1 LDLEAIIRSVI
12 EPHQCEGARRFELKG
27 SGIAIKPNAINGL
40 ALVINELSTNAL
52 ATQGRDFLGAEDD
65 RLSVRWE
72 ERGGAAVEAE
82 PERSGFGSRLLDAT
96 IARQFGGSYSRDW
109 QRGGN
114 AVVFKLLLL
123 AVFRL
128 SSRLSFDRLT
138 LHRRSPIWLG
148 LTHVRCA
155 AGESTPVLQE
165 WSRCPANHP

>member
-1 LDLEAIIRSVI
+1 
-12 EPHQCEGARRFELKG
+12 
-27 SGIAIKPNAINGL
+27 
-40 ALVINELSTNAL
+40 
-52 ATQGRDFLGAEDD
+52 
-65 RLSVRWE
+65 
-72 ERGGAAVEAE
+72 
-82 PERSGFGSRLLDAT
+82 
-96 IARQFGGSYSRDW
+96 
-109 QRGGN
+109 
-114 AVVFKLLLL
+114 VVFKLLLL